1 MSEPYVFIIGFRIP
15 GATEPDEYSVRAYDD
30 ERLQDMA
37 LMGPDEHGVFD
48 AEFEREGDSFAAVVR
63 SGLTDLAAGFPEA
76 EILELRQDNLVSLAA
91 IARRLGRSHES
102 VRLYARG
109 KRGPGGFPAPAARL
123 DGKTEV
129 WRWPEVGVWWREVVG
144 EPVEQL
150 EEDLFLTML
159 NDALEIR
166 RVAGEINLEPAHAAA
181 IAAVL
186 PDALR
191 GEPPAV
197 SAS

>member
-1 MSEPYVFIIGFRIP
+1 MSEPHVFIVRFRIP
-15 GATEPDEYSVRAYDD
+15 GAAEPDEYSVRAYDD

-48 AEFEREGDSFAAVVR
+48 AEFERDGDSFAAIVR
-63 SGLTDLAAGFPEA
+63 SGLTDLAAVFPEA
-76 EILELRQDNLVSLAA
+76 EILELRQDSLVSLAA
-91 IARRLGRSHES
+91 IARRLRRSHES

-166 RVAGEINLEPAHAAA
+166 RVAGELDLEPEHAAT
-181 IAAVL
+181 IADVL
-186 PDALR
+186 PVQLR
-191 GEPPAV
+191 HAAPAT